1 MLNIF
6 KPKGFFSVSK
16 WPTKSQWGQFLKVLN
31 KKEKIIF
38 SVFLILAVSSFFFLV
53 HCFYLKNTEVIP
65 AEGGIYVE
73 GVMGSPRFINPIYAA
88 SFDVDRDLT
97 ELIYSGLMKYDGDG
111 KIVKDLAEECIP
123 LEGGKIYEFYLKANL
138 LWSDGQPLTAD
149 DLIFT
154 IKIIQNPSFKSSVR
168 TKWLGVNAEKISD
181 LGIRFELKN
190 PSSVFLENCTLEI
203 LPKHI
208 WQEISAQNFPLSIYN
223 LRPVGS
229 GPYKVKDV
237 NQDNQGNIKSLEL
250 VTNPNYSGPS
260 PNIKKIIFYFF
271 EGENDLIAAFK
282 SGEIKSF
289 FLSSPEKIQNLKN
302 ERYSEYLLSLPRYF
316 AVFPNPDKSK
326 VFSDEKIRKALNYG
340 TDKEEII
347 NEVLLGK
354 GRIVNSP
361 VLPEIYGFEE
371 PVTTYEFNQEK
382 AKQLLEEAGF
392 LESENG
398 IREKIVKKE
407 SAFQF
412 KNSLQ
417 VGSQGDEVTELQK
430 CLANPPA
437 GGPEIYPEGEITGY
451 FGNKTKTAVIKFQ
464 EKYRKEILDPYGLS
478 EGTGAVRQSTR
489 AKLNELCFP
498 SSEEKITLSFSLIT
512 VDQPTLIKVA
522 NLLKKQW
529 EALGINLEIKTFN
542 PSIPTEETILTEE
555 IIKPRNYEILLFG
568 EVLGTIP
575 DPFPFWH
582 SSQVKDPG
590 LNLAGYENKEC
601 DKLLENAREAL
612 DEKERKSY
620 LEEFQELLIKDA
632 PAIFL
637 YSPDYI
643 YLVSDEIKGINTKI
657 IADSSK
663 RFLGIENWY
672 FKTKRVWK

>member
-16 WPTKSQWGQFLKVLN
+16 WPAKHQWRQFFRVLD
-31 KKEKIIF
+31 KKEKIVF
-38 SVFLILAVSSFFFLV
+38 SVFLILATGSFFFLARS
-53 HCFYLKNTEVIP
+53 FYLKNTEVVP
-65 AEGGIYVE
+65 AEGGIYIE
-73 GVMGSPRFINPIYAA
+73 GVTGSPRFINPIYAA

-97 ELIYSGLMKYDGDG
+97 ELIYSGLMKYDENG
-111 KIVKDLAEECIP
+111 KIVKDLAEEYKV
-123 LEGGKIYEFYLKANL
+123 LEEGKIYEFYLKKDL

-168 TKWLGVNAEKISD
+168 TKWLGVTVEKISE
-181 LGIRFELKN
+181 LGVRFELKN
-190 PSSVFLENCTLEI
+190 PSSIFLENCTLEI

-223 LRPVGS
+223 LRPIGS

-237 NQDNQGNIKSLEL
+237 SQDNQGNIKSLEL
-250 VTNPNYSGPS
+250 ATNPNYSGPS

-271 EGENDLIAAFK
+271 EEENDLIAAFK

-289 FLSSPEKIQNLKN
+289 SLLSPEKIQNLKN
-302 ERYSEYLLSLPRYF
+302 GGFSEYLLSLPRYF
-316 AVFPNPDKSK
+316 AVFLNPDKSK

-354 GRIVNSP
+354 GKVVNSP

-371 PVTTYEFNQEK
+371 PAINYEFNQET

-392 LESENG
+392 SEGENG

-412 KNSLQ
+412 KSSLQ

-430 CLANPPA
+430 CLAKDS
-437 GGPEIYPEGEITGY
+437 EIYPEGEITGY
-451 FGNKTKTAVIKFQ
+451 FGSKTKTAVIKFQ
-464 EKYRKEILDPYGLS
+464 EKYASEILTPYGLS

-489 AKLNELCFP
+489 TKLNELCFP
-498 SSEEKITLSFSLIT
+498 SSEEKTTLSFSLIT
-512 VDQPTLIKVA
+512 VEQPALIKVA
-522 NLLKKQW
+522 NLLKRQW
-529 EALGINLEIKTFN
+529 EALGINLEIKTFDTASN
-542 PSIPTEETILTEE
+542 PAEETTLTEE
-555 IIKPRNYEILLFG
+555 IIKPRNYEMLLFG

-601 DKLLENAREAL
+601 DKLLENTREAL
-612 DEKERKSY
+612 DEEERKSY

-643 YLVSDEIKGINTKI
+643 YLVSDEIKGVNTKI

-672 FKTKRVWK
+672 SKTKRVWK